1 MAFTHIWSLC
11 RRLKNGVYK
20 KKNAL
25 DDDFSVISLNNKQ
38 VVFSFHTALY
48 LLGFNDRIPN
58 IFHISVP
65 QGYNV
70 KHIKRK
76 CSNIKVHYV
85 KRDLFYVGVI
95 EIKTPLGSQVECYN
109 MERCIC
115 DIVSERKS
123 VDKQTFTDAIIGYF
137 KSRDKNIR
145 NLIKYSRLLGIEDE
159 IRKYTEIL
167 QMISSES
174 LKGKIRNIANSKKI
188 RSQEVLQKFFFE
200 RKQTLTF

>member
-1 MAFTHIWSLC
+1 MHILEKYFLENNIITNKQAETIGIKRHTLASLAKKGEIE
-11 RRLKNGVYK
+11 RVKNGVYK

-48 LLGFNDRIPN
+48 LLGFNDRTPN

-76 CSNIKVHYV
+76 CSHIKVHYV
-85 KRDLFYVGVI
+85 KRDLLYVGAI
-95 EIKTPLGSQVECYN
+95 EIKTPLGSQVKCYN

-123 VDKQTFTDAIIGYF
+123 VDKQIFTDAIIGYF

-145 NLIKYSRLLGIEDE
+145 NLIKYSKLLGIEDE
-159 IRKYTEIL
+159 IRKY
-167 QMISSES
+167 M
-174 LKGKIRNIANSKKI
+174 
-188 RSQEVLQKFFFE
+188 EVL
-200 RKQTLTF
+200 

>member
-1 MAFTHIWSLC
+1 MDILEKYFLENNIITNKQAEAIGIKRHTLASLAKKGEIE
-11 RRLKNGVYK
+11 RVKNGVYK
-20 KKNAL
+20 KKNTL

-48 LLGFNDRIPN
+48 LLGFNDRTPN

-76 CSNIKVHYV
+76 CSHIKVHYV
-85 KRDLFYVGVI
+85 KRDLLYVGAI
-95 EIKTPLGSQVECYN
+95 EIKTPLGSQVKCYN

-123 VDKQTFTDAIIGYF
+123 VDKQIFTDAIIGYF

-145 NLIKYSRLLGIEDE
+145 NLIKYSKLLGIEDE
-159 IRKYTEIL
+159 IRKY
-167 QMISSES
+167 M
-174 LKGKIRNIANSKKI
+174 
-188 RSQEVLQKFFFE
+188 EVL
-200 RKQTLTF
+200 

>member
-1 MAFTHIWSLC
+1 MENDIITNKQAEAIGIKRHTLASLAKKGEIE
-11 RRLKNGVYK
+11 RVKNVVYK

-48 LLGFNDRIPN
+48 LLGFNDRTPN

-76 CSNIKVHYV
+76 CSHIKVHYV
-85 KRDLFYVGVI
+85 KRDLLYVGAI
-95 EIKTPLGSQVECYN
+95 EIKTPLGSQVKCYN

-123 VDKQTFTDAIIGYF
+123 VDKQIFTDAIIGYF

-145 NLIKYSRLLGIEDE
+145 NLIKYSKLLGIEDE
-159 IRKYTEIL
+159 IRKY
-167 QMISSES
+167 M
-174 LKGKIRNIANSKKI
+174 
-188 RSQEVLQKFFFE
+188 EVL
-200 RKQTLTF
+200 

>member
-1 MAFTHIWSLC
+1 MDILEKYFLENDIITNKQAEAIGIKRHTLASLAKKGEIE
-11 RRLKNGVYK
+11 RVKNGVYK
-20 KKNAL
+20 KKIAL

-48 LLGFNDRIPN
+48 LLGFNDRTPN

-76 CSNIKVHYV
+76 CSHIKVHYV
-85 KRDLFYVGVI
+85 KRDLLYVGAI
-95 EIKTPLGSQVECYN
+95 EIKTPLGSQVKCYN

-123 VDKQTFTDAIIGYF
+123 VDKQIFTDAIIGYF

-145 NLIKYSRLLGIEDE
+145 NLIKYSKLLGIEDE
-159 IRKYTEIL
+159 IRKY
-167 QMISSES
+167 M
-174 LKGKIRNIANSKKI
+174 
-188 RSQEVLQKFFFE
+188 EVL
-200 RKQTLTF
+200 